1 MFLSGNGI
9 AGGEFNNVDDGWGRG
24 RGRGRGRGGRGSGGR
39 GGGFRGHVREQDSGG
54 YEETSGRGQ
63 GRGRGRGMGRG
74 RGFRTDG
81 PIPAS
86 AAAGTV

>member
-39 GGGFRGHVREQDSGG
+39 GGFRGHVREQDSGG
-54 YEETSGRGQ
+54 YEETSGNMIHRL
-63 GRGRGRGMGRG
+63 
-74 RGFRTDG
+74 
-81 PIPAS
+81 IPES
-86 AAAGTV
+86 IQTVC

>member
-9 AGGEFNNVDDGWGRG
+9 AGGEFINVDDGWGRG

-54 YEETSGRGQ
+54 YEETSGN
-63 GRGRGRGMGRG
+63 MTH
-74 RGFRTDG
+74 RTD
-81 PIPAS
+81 PRKYTNCLLIYNNMKSYAIMI
-86 AAAGTV
+86 